1 MLGEAIVRS
10 LQVLRNICAV
20 CRPSQALES
29 PLMRRGRYL
38 LLSIYTISLPS
49 ENGPD
54 PESYLSS
61 QVSIIYQ
68 TEDSG
73 TQAVPLTRGA
83 VLVAKSCTRRRLLS
97 AQEL

>member
-1 MLGEAIVRS
+1 MRS
-10 LQVLRNICAV
+10 TGQVSL
-20 CRPSQALES
+20 ALES
-29 PLMRRGRYL
+29 PSRKREIYL
-38 LLSIYTISLPS
+38 LLSIYHISLPS

-54 PESYLSS
+54 PESYLSN
-61 QVSIIYQ
+61 QVSTIDQ
-68 TEDSG
+68 TEDDG